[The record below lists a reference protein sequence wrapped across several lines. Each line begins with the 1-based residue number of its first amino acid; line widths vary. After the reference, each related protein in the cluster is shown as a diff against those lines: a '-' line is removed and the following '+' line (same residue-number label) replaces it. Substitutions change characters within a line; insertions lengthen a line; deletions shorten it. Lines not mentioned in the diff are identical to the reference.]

1 MRLEESVKDSRSE
14 EESAAKT
21 PPQTP
26 QRPQKRRTPRTSTAL
41 AVTPDS
47 KCDYIVYTLRDDQS
61 AVVAVLIETK
71 TTKHPRFRHAIAQ
84 VGDFTSP

>member
-1 MRLEESVKDSRSE
+1 MRLEETVRDSRSE
-14 EESAAKT
+14 EESAT

-26 QRPQKRRTPRTSTAL
+26 QRPQEPQTPGTSTAL
-41 AVTPDS
+41 AVAPDS
-47 KCDYIVYTLRDDQS
+47 KCDYIVYTLRDDKS
-61 AVVAVLIETK
+61 EVVAVLIGTK

>member
-1 MRLEESVKDSRSE
+1 MRLEETVRDSRSE
-14 EESAAKT
+14 EESAT
-21 PPQTP
+21 PPQ
-26 QRPQKRRTPRTSTAL
+26 TPRTSTAL
-41 AVTPDS
+41 AVAPDS

-61 AVVAVLIETK
+61 EVVAVLIETK